1 MKKQLLD
8 IQFAVITVATLILLS
23 VIGGCKS
30 EESVKPAIR
39 LSTEAEKETFAGKSE
54 RDRNK
59 ELGVSRIEIS
69 VRNHSTSDT
78 SSKLREIYYLDPVGE
93 VKYHVKMEDKDTIIT
108 LYKWNSQGKAT
119 ALHRYKNDNLKDSVF
134 YFYDSKGNIMEVDSN
149 GISKNFA
156 NIYDKKGRLFQVVTA
171 MASKENVVVQDQYT
185 YNEDGSFLHQ
195 TRPMSET
202 GEYYPPLYLQHDTKG
217 RLITITWQGVPI
229 RRDLEYDKYG
239 CLIRD
244 HEFSQAG
251 EGATW
256 EYSYDQFFNLILVVK
271 KDASG
276 KIEEETF
283 YKYFYGRTG
292 GK

>member
-8 IQFAVITVATLILLS
+8 IQFVVIIVATLILLS
-23 VIGGCKS
+23 VIGGCKA

-39 LSTEAEKETFAGKSE
+39 LSTEEEKETFARKSE
-54 RDRNK
+54 NDRYK

-69 VRNHSTSDT
+69 VRNHTTSDT
-78 SSKLREIYYLDPVGE
+78 SSKLREIYYLDLAGE
-93 VKYHVKMEDKDTIIT
+93 VKYHVMMEEKDTIIT
-108 LYKWNSQGKAT
+108 LYKWNSQGKTT
-119 ALHRYKNDNLKDSVF
+119 ALHRYKNGNLKDSVF
-134 YFYDSKGNIMEVDSN
+134 CFYDSKGNIMEVDSN
-149 GISKNFA
+149 GASKNFA

-171 MASKENVVVQDQYT
+171 VASSGDVVVQDQYT
-185 YNEDGSFLHQ
+185 YNEDGSFLLQ

-202 GEYYPPLYLQHDTKG
+202 GEYYPPLYLQHDSKG

-239 CLIRD
+239 YLIRD
-244 HEFSQAG
+244 LEFSQAG

-256 EYSYDQFFNLILVVK
+256 EYSYDQFFNLILMVK

-276 KIEEETF
+276 KVEEETF
-283 YKYFYGRTG
+283 FKYIYRQID